1 MQNLNSF
8 MKNNLINCAFFAI
21 IIMISL
27 CLIDQSHAA
36 DGVFNSDNFS
46 KECIGSGNCYEVTSD
61 ASFDSVPWL
70 SLGPGDTVRIHYR
83 SEPYRKRIG
92 LRAQG
97 TIDQPVRI
105 IGVKGPNGELP
116 HLLGEN
122 ATTPSNLKGFY
133 DYRDTNYPGY
143 RGTIIINAMRWGEKP
158 SNIVIQNLKI
168 SGANENNHF
177 FDEDGIQK
185 TYYAGAGGI
194 YVYVV
199 DNLTVRG
206 CEIFDNGNGFYTRS
220 TGSEETTTRNILVE
234 HSYIYGNGNV
244 GGDRRH
250 NIYTES
256 AGIIFQYNRIGRQ
269 RPGAIGS
276 AFKDRSSGLI
286 FRYNWI
292 ESAARTMDLVEAE
305 DGANILVYEPDYYKT
320 YVYGN
325 IIIDEIDDNDNY
337 ASAAS
342 IIQYGADNSANA
354 STGQCTTSLN
364 LNGGDPEPI
373 CRTGTLYF
381 YNNTV
386 VIKDYRPTPA
396 GSDWVQTR
404 IFELSVDGA
413 TADIRNNIFC
423 LYSPNGSNNIALMKY
438 HGIANLNGTNWIT
451 TGWAPGRYNGWQGKV
466 YDHGV
471 LVPAL
476 SGSDPDSKIYING
489 TLIQGTDPGFKAIG
503 KISGNLATDDYTPTN
518 ADLIDRSSDWAAEVI
533 RTGMNVANMYQLH
546 QAYVQRVV
554 TGSAMDLGALE
565 YIGSATGTPTIIRP
579 VPPVLRI
586 ITEE

>member
-1 MQNLNSF
+1 MQMLKNF
-8 MKNNLINCAFFAI
+8 IKNNINHPVLLLIIVILF
-21 IIMISL
+21 
-27 CLIDQSHAA
+27 CLAGRLHAA
-36 DGVFNSDNFS
+36 DGVFNSNNFS
-46 KECIGSGNCYEVTSD
+46 SACSGSGDCYEVTSD
-61 ASFDSVPWL
+61 ASFDAVPWL

-97 TIDQPVRI
+97 TSDQPVRI

-143 RGTIIINAMRWGEKP
+143 RGLIIINAMRWGVKP
-158 SNIVIQNLKI
+158 SNIIIQNLKL
-168 SGANENNHF
+168 SGANENNYF
-177 FDEDGIQK
+177 FDEDGNRK
-185 TYYAGAGGI
+185 VYYAGAGGI

-220 TGSEETTTRNILVE
+220 TGSEETTTRNILFE
-234 HSYIYGNGNV
+234 HNYIYGNGNV

-269 RPGAIGS
+269 RAGAIGS
-276 AFKDRSSGLI
+276 SLKDRSAGLI

-325 IIIDEIDDNDNY
+325 IIINEVDDNDNY
-337 ASAAS
+337 ASAGS
-342 IIQYGADNSANA
+342 MIQYGADNSANA
-354 STGQCTTSLN
+354 GTGQCTTSLN
-364 LNGGDPEPI
+364 LDGGDAEPI
-373 CRTGTLYF
+373 CRTGTLFF

-386 VIKDYRPTPA
+386 IIKDYRPTPA

-404 IFELSVDGA
+404 IFELSIDNA
-413 TADIRNNIFC
+413 TADIRNNIFY

-438 HGIANLNGTNWIT
+438 HGIANLNGTNWIN
-451 TGWAPGRYNGWQGKV
+451 TGWDPGRYNGWQGKV

-489 TLIQGTDPGFKAIG
+489 QLIQGTDPGFTAIA
-503 KISGNLATDDYTPTN
+503 KISGNLSTDNYTPAG
-518 ADLIDRSSDWAAEVI
+518 ADLIDRSSNPALEVI
-533 RTGMNVANMYQLH
+533 GSGHNVTNMYQLH
-546 QAYVQRVV
+546 QAYTQRVIS
-554 TGSAMDLGALE
+554 GSAMDLGALE
-565 YIGSATGTPTIIRP
+565 QTNSSGTVVDQKPAA
-579 VPPVLRI
+579 PVLRI
-586 ITEE
+586 ITE